1 MQIHYFYSCYI
12 NTIRPDVVFFNTG
25 TRKGGGVKNYK
36 MNHWVNSSSLVIQRS
51 AENLMNLENPKS
63 MKGNRRPKFSEGPPK
78 IYRTGHNLKVS
89 QSRSR
94 LIKWKKSV

>member
-1 MQIHYFYSCYI
+1 MF
-12 NTIRPDVVFFNTG
+12 
-25 TRKGGGVKNYK
+25 KNK
-36 MNHWVNSSSLVIQRS
+36 SLSS
-51 AENLMNLENPKS
+51 NLWILATNLTKSGNPKS
-63 MKGNRRPKFSEGPPK
+63 IHGNRRPKFSEGPPK